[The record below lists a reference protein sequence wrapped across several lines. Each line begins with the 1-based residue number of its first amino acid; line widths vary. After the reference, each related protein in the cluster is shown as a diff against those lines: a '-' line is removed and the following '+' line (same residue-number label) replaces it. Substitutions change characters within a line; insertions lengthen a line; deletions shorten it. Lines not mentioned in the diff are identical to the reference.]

1 MFVQYVGNIITSG
14 RIQVSVMADI
24 MIRKRKRMRSKEVK
38 SLSKEL
44 EDSLGVP
51 VFSEDD
57 AVDMAESSDFNV
69 IFVGGDIL
77 GIMIEDRPF
86 LTVRGVLKYKPVKKY
101 VTVDMGAV
109 PFVTNGADVMGPGIT
124 DAEDSIEEG
133 DFVWIRDCKNLVPLA
148 IGRALRSS
156 AEMKEKAG
164 GKAIKSLHYVG
175 DKLWKVGE

>member
-1 MFVQYVGNIITSG
+1 
-14 RIQVSVMADI
+14 
-24 MIRKRKRMRSKEVK
+24 MRSKEVK

-44 EDSLGVP
+44 EDTLGVP
-51 VFSEDD
+51 VFAEEDV
-57 AVDMAESSDFNV
+57 VDMAESSDFNV

-77 GIMIEDRPF
+77 GMMIDDTPF
-86 LTVRGVLKYKPVKKY
+86 LTVRGVLKYKPVRKY

-133 DFVWIRDCKNLVPLA
+133 DLVWIRDCKNLVPLA
-148 IGRALRSS
+148 IGRALRS
-156 AEMKEKAG
+156 AEEMKAKSG

-175 DKLWKVGE
+175 DKLWKTGE